1 MNEQQQSV
9 KSDLRWQCRR
19 GMLEL
24 DILLNSF
31 LDEKYQQLSMEEKN
45 QFKNLLDYPDQTLF
59 DLLMGKMQSSDNNVV
74 LLISKVNE
82 KLLLNQ

>member
-9 KSDLRWQCRR
+9 KSELRWQCRR

-31 LDEKYQQLSMEEKN
+31 LDEKFHQLSIDEKN
-45 QFKNLLDYPDQTLF
+45 QFTYRW
-59 DLLMGKMQSSDNNVV
+59 V
-74 LLISKVNE
+74 
-82 KLLLNQ
+82 